1 MRKTFLAL
9 ALIIPLTGCA
19 GLADG
24 FKFATASVE
33 NPVTPAMMYDVE
45 NGLRVATAGLL
56 TYRRLCIL
64 KKVDVHCRANIEK
77 IQVYSRAAK
86 PVLVNLRAYVRDND
100 QVNAIS
106 AFNTLR
112 QIIADINT
120 AKAAAG
126 VQ

>member
-1 MRKTFLAL
+1 MKKLAF
-9 ALIIPLTGCA
+9 ALILLVPLTGCA

-24 FKFATASVE
+24 FKFLTSSIE

-86 PVLVNLRAYVRDND
+86 PVLVNLRAYVRSND
-100 QVNAIS
+100 QINAIS

-112 QIIADINT
+112 QIISDINA
-120 AKAAAG
+120 AKATAG
-126 VQ
+126 VL